1 MLEIQHC
8 NDCLRYILRCLRID
22 RVPTTTLRHH
32 LRPLPSV
39 PDGSGTQLDAQMYFS
54 PQLAKTCRWEAEDV
68 GQHSQG
74 WPSSTIRSPSSGSS
88 AMESRLACHF
98 FWPGSGSANVGC
110 DGSRCCTCSEGSRF
124 NPTRVKAD
132 TSQVKSMLEIWGGG
146 WWVLSLPLLQS
157 TLLLGVVA
165 PNRVLSMGQIE
176 PNCTYAKVN
185 CLK

>member
-22 RVPTTTLRHH
+22 RVPTTTLRRH
-32 LRPLPSV
+32 LRPRW
-39 PDGSGTQLDAQMYFS
+39 SGTQLDAQRESSSPMYFS

-132 TSQVKSMLEIWGGG
+132 TSQVKSSQCWRFGGG
-146 WWVLSLPLLQS
+146 DD
-157 TLLLGVVA
+157 
-165 PNRVLSMGQIE
+165 E
-176 PNCTYAKVN
+176 YFHCHCFKVHS
-185 CLK
+185 CSEL